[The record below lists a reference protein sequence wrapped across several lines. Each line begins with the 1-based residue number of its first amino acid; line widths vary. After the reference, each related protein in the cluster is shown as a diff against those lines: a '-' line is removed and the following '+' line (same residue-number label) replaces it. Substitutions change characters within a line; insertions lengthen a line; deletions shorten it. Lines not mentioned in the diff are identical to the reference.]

1 MITMLLELS
10 QGGLITQNDEIRSQN
25 CRQKVND
32 ASCNLSRFTR
42 LLHSATKAMDVKAKD
57 NLKGENK
64 TTQISPSRREFLK
77 HCIN

>member
-1 MITMLLELS
+1 MLLEFS
-10 QGGLITQNDEIRSQN
+10 QGGLIAQDDEIQN

-32 ASCNLSRFTR
+32 ASFNLSRFTR

-64 TTQISPSRREFLK
+64 TTQMSPSRREFLK